1 MKGSPNIF
9 RKSRPAGRNDSSSR
23 IKKIRSK
30 RRENTISP
38 NQKKLRTSTDPLE
51 FGPSNKTGGLLSGT
65 GYPVAI
71 IITILFLL
79 ITGLIMKFT

>member
-1 MKGSPNIF
+1 MKGFPNIF
-9 RKSRPAGRNDSSSR
+9 RKNRPTGQSHFSSR
-23 IKKIRSK
+23 IMKIRSK
-30 RRENTISP
+30 RRDNTISP
-38 NQKKLRTSTDPLE
+38 DQKKLRTSTDPLE

-71 IITILFLL
+71 IISILFLL